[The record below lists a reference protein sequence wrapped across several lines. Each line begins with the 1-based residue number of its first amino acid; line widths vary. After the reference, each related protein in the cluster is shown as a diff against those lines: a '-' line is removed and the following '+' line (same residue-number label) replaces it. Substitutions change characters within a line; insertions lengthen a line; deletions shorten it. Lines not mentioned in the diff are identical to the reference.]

1 MRRRGLIKQA
11 RPLIW
16 LRVGS
21 GGGFGGWGVGAVDFQ
36 TFDAAGKPVKS
47 YQTRDSHHHT
57 RELER
62 LSRITQTPVRIKQT
76 GLELG
81 DGARITCNNVKLVT
95 TVLETG
101 KDSFICLRIYT
112 FFKKYSK

>member
-21 GGGFGGWGVGAVDFQ
+21 GGGGDGGWGGAVDFQ
-36 TFDAAGKPVKS
+36 TFGAAGEPVQS
-47 YQTRDSHHHT
+47 YQRRDSHHHT

-62 LSRITQTPVRIKQT
+62 LSRITQTPVRIRQ
-76 GLELG
+76 
-81 DGARITCNNVKLVT
+81 AW
-95 TVLETG
+95 
-101 KDSFICLRIYT
+101 
-112 FFKKYSK
+112 